1 LFFSLFHGI
10 DPEMYQLFH
19 NFTGNKLNFVVFMP
33 ILGSIIKTAYT
44 LRQIPVDIKKN
55 FNPVIAQKKELR
67 KLLNQAQDTA
77 FGEHYRFADILLH
90 KDFIRAFQETVPVH
104 DYNLMFKNWWYR
116 SLNGEPWVTWP
127 GKVKYFALTSGT
139 SESSSKH
146 IPVTMLRAIRKA
158 SIRQLVMTTKYN
170 FPDEFYEKGILMIG
184 GSTHLQYN
192 GTFYKGDLSG
202 ITASNIP
209 FWFQHFYKPGP
220 RISKEEEWSVK
231 LNEIV
236 RKAKD
241 WDIGIIVGVPAWIQI
256 ILERIIAHYC
266 VRTIHDIWPNL
277 SAYVHSG
284 VSFEPYRKSFEK
296 LLGRPIVYNESYL
309 ASEGYIAYQ
318 QSDKQKS
325 LSLIVDNGLFYE
337 FIPYNSTNFDTE
349 GNLLPGPEILT
360 IAEVENGKE
369 YALLLS
375 SCAGAWRYLIGDTLK
390 FIARETCE
398 IQLTGRTKHFL
409 SLCGEHLSQDN
420 MNRAIKMLQD
430 EFNIKISEFT
440 VTGISYGSLFAHK
453 WYLGTDDAID
463 PVLAASKLDEYL
475 AVLNDDYRVE
485 RSEAIREV
493 YAEVLPLQ
501 LFYDW
506 MKLKGK
512 EGGAF
517 KFPRVLKEDQRIEW
531 EAYISMRSHNPQH

>member
-1 LFFSLFHGI
+1 
-10 DPEMYQLFH
+10 
-19 NFTGNKLNFVVFMP
+19 MP

-44 LRQIPVDIKKN
+44 IRQIPIDIKKN
-55 FNPVIAQKKELR
+55 FNPVVAQRKELK
-67 KLLNQAQDTA
+67 KLLNRAQDTA
-77 FGEHYRFADILLH
+77 FGEHYRFADILVQR
-90 KDFIRAFQETVPVH
+90 DFIKAFQETVPVH
-104 DYNLMFKNWWYR
+104 DYNSMFKDWWYR
-116 SLNGEPWVTWP
+116 SLNGESWVTWP

-146 IPVTMLRAIRKA
+146 IPVTSAMLRAIQKA

-192 GTFYKGDLSG
+192 GTYYKGDLSG

-220 RISKEEEWSVK
+220 RISREEIWSLK

-241 WDIGIIVGVPAWIQI
+241 WDIGVIVGVPAWIQI
-256 ILERIIAHYC
+256 ILERIITNYGL
-266 VRTIHDIWPNL
+266 RNIHEIWPNL

-284 VSFEPYRKSFEK
+284 VSFEPYIKSFEK

-318 QSDKQKS
+318 QAGTRNS
-325 LSLIVDNGLFYE
+325 LSLILDNGLFYE
-337 FIPYNSTNFDTE
+337 FIPYNSVNFDSE
-349 GNLLPGPEILT
+349 GNLLPKPEILT
-360 IAEVENGKE
+360 ISDVEIDKE

-375 SCAGAWRYLIGDTLK
+375 SCAGAWRYLIGDTIK
-390 FIARETCE
+390 FTSKEACE
-398 IQLTGRTKHFL
+398 ILLTGRTKHFL

-420 MNRAIKMLQD
+420 MNRAIRMLQD
-430 EFNIKISEFT
+430 EFNIKINEFT
-440 VTGISYGSLFAHK
+440 VTGIRYGSLFAHK
-453 WYLGTDDAID
+453 WYLGTDDSIE
-463 PVLAASKLDEYL
+463 PGLAAAKLDEYL
-475 AVLNDDYRVE
+475 AILNDDYRVE
-485 RSEAIREV
+485 RTEAIREV
-493 YAEVLPLQ
+493 YVEIIPLSV
-501 LFYDW
+501 FYDW
-506 MKLKGK
+506 MKMKGK

-517 KFPRVLKEDQRIEW
+517 KFPRVLNEKQRVEW
-531 EAYISMRSHNPQH
+531 EAYIAKLIPQEMRNQTKKT

>member
-1 LFFSLFHGI
+1 
-10 DPEMYQLFH
+10 
-19 NFTGNKLNFVVFMP
+19 MP

-44 LRQIPVDIKKN
+44 IRQIPIDIKKN
-55 FNPVIAQKKELR
+55 FNPVIAQRKELK
-67 KLLNQAQDTA
+67 KLLNRAQDTA
-77 FGEHYRFADILLH
+77 FGEHYHFAEILAQRN
-90 KDFIRAFQETVPVH
+90 FIKAFQETVPVH
-104 DYNLMFKNWWYR
+104 DYNSMFKDWWYR

-146 IPVTMLRAIRKA
+146 IPVTSAMLGAIQKA

-192 GTFYKGDLSG
+192 GTYYKGDLSG
-202 ITASNIP
+202 ISASNIP

-220 RISKEEEWSVK
+220 RISREDEWSLK

-241 WDIGIIVGVPAWIQI
+241 WDIGVIVGVPSWIQI
-256 ILERIIAHYC
+256 ILERIIAHYGLKN
-266 VRTIHDIWPNL
+266 IHEIWPDF

-284 VSFEPYRKSFEK
+284 VSFEPYINSFKK
-296 LLGRPIVYNESYL
+296 LLGKPIVYNESYL

-318 QSDKQKS
+318 QAGTKKS
-325 LSLIVDNGLFYE
+325 LSMILDNGLFYE
-337 FIPYNSTNFDTE
+337 FIPYNSVNFDSE
-349 GNLLPGPEILT
+349 GNLLPKPETLT
-360 IAEVENGKE
+360 IADVEINKE

-375 SCAGAWRYLIGDTLK
+375 SCAGAWRYLLGDVIK
-390 FIARETCE
+390 FTSKEACE
-398 IQLTGRTKHFL
+398 ILLTGRTKHFL

-430 EFNIKISEFT
+430 EFNIKINEFT
-440 VTGISYGSLFAHK
+440 VTGIRYGSLFAHK
-453 WYLGTDDAID
+453 WYLGTDDQLEPEI
-463 PVLAASKLDEYL
+463 AAAKLDEYL

-485 RSEAIREV
+485 RTEAIREIYV
-493 YAEVLPLQ
+493 EILPLHI
-501 LFYDW
+501 FYDW
-506 MKLKGK
+506 MKTKGK

-517 KFPRVLKEDQRIEW
+517 KFPRVLNEKQQVEW
-531 EAYISMRSHNPQH
+531 EAHIVQHFPKSLRNQTKTT

>member
-1 LFFSLFHGI
+1 
-10 DPEMYQLFH
+10 
-19 NFTGNKLNFVVFMP
+19 MP
-33 ILGSIIKTAYT
+33 ILGSIIRTAYT
-44 LRQIPVDIKKN
+44 IRQIPIDIKKN
-55 FNPVIAQKKELR
+55 FNPVMAQKKELK
-67 KLLNQAQDTA
+67 KLLNRAQDTA
-77 FGEHYRFADILLH
+77 FGEYYHFADILEN
-90 KDFIRAFQETVPVH
+90 KDFVKAFQEAVPVH
-104 DYNLMFKNWWYR
+104 DYNSMFKKWWYR
-116 SLNGEPWVTWP
+116 SLNGESWVTWP

-146 IPVTMLRAIRKA
+146 IPVTPAMLRSINKA

-192 GTFYKGDLSG
+192 GTYYKGDLSG

-220 RISKEEEWSVK
+220 RISREEIWSLK

-256 ILERIIAHYC
+256 ILEKIIAHYHLKN
-266 VRTIHDIWPNL
+266 IHEIWPNL

-284 VSFEPYRKSFEK
+284 VSFEPYINSFEK
-296 LLGRPIVYNESYL
+296 LLGKPIVYNESYL

-318 QSDKQKS
+318 QAGTRKS
-325 LSLIVDNGLFYE
+325 LNLIVDNGLFYE
-337 FIPYNSTNFDTE
+337 FIPYNRVNFDSE
-349 GNLLPGPEILT
+349 GNLLPKPEILT
-360 IAEVENGKE
+360 IADIEVDKE

-375 SCAGAWRYLIGDTLK
+375 SCAGAWRYLIGDILK
-390 FIARETCE
+390 FTNKESCE
-398 IQLTGRTKHFL
+398 ILLTGRTKHFL

-430 EFNIKISEFT
+430 EFNIKINEFT
-440 VTGISYGSLFAHK
+440 VAGISYGSLFAHK
-453 WYLGTDDAID
+453 WYLGTDDPID
-463 PVLAASKLDEYL
+463 PIVAATKLDEYL
-475 AVLNDDYRVE
+475 AILNDDYRVE
-485 RSEAIREV
+485 RIEAIRKV
-493 YAEVLPLQ
+493 FAEILPLHV
-501 LFYDW
+501 FYDW
-506 MKLKGK
+506 MKSQGK

-517 KFPRVLKEDQRIEW
+517 KFPRVLKEEKRLNW
-531 EAYISMRSHNPQH
+531 EAHISKLIPAEKRNQTKE